1 MRTFLNNHPVAAVL
15 IAWAVV
21 SGVVEVAKIIK
32 EKSIIDKVDI
42 IVINKR
48 NSKTTEKKEE
58 NVAEKVESVEE

>member
-1 MRTFLNNHPVAAVL
+1 MITFLNNHPVAAVL